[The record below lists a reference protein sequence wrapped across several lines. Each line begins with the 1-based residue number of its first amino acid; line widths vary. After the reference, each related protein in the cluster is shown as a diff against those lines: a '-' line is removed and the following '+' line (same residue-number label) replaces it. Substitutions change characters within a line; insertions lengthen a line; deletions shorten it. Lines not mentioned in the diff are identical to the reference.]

1 MKKITALLMS
11 LLLILC
17 MGTTA
22 FAQDVTISTT
32 VPERHSVSIEVDGRG
47 KVVANHQI
55 CGESIQVA
63 RQSQQ
68 AYWMIPDAGKVL
80 SALYYNGKNVTAQ
93 VKVGVFTAPALTDD
107 ATLRAVFT
115 DAKAPSEDTGYDVGG
130 TVTDPDGKPVPGATV
145 DIGGQTGVTDE
156 NGNFTIE
163 DVPIGK
169 WTVTVT
175 DEEGNVTGIGE
186 ITITEPGSGSLTV
199 TTDENGNPVIT
210 PGSGTTSIGMT
221 VTIGEDGIIAISDI
235 KDTTVP
241 SSGPVGSGGG
251 DTDTGTDTGAG
262 TDTGRPGITESGS
275 AQTGD
280 SAQPAAWIVCM
291 ITSIAFACLT
301 VMGIQRKRK
310 ENENIGK

>member
-1 MKKITALLMS
+1 MKEFTLKIGGVAT
-11 LLLILC
+11 LLLIGGCSKDSTSEDYTLPQGSVKLTASVNQTRTSLDGNDI
-17 MGTTA
+17 MWQAGDKLGLFYGTK
-22 FAQDVTISTT
+22 FVNEPFTT
-32 VPERHSVSIEVDGRG
+32 
-47 KVVANHQI
+47 
-55 CGESIQVA
+55 
-63 RQSQQ
+63 
-68 AYWMIPDAGKVL
+68 
-80 SALYYNGKNVTAQ
+80 
-93 VKVGVFTAPALTDD
+93 TDD
-107 ATLRAVFT
+107 QTTSAEFT
-115 DAKAPSEDTGYDVGG
+115 G
-130 TVTDPDGKPVPGATV
+130 DP
-145 DIGGQTGVTDE
+145 
-156 NGNFTIE
+156 
-163 DVPIGK
+163 
-169 WTVTVT
+169 
-175 DEEGNVTGIGE
+175 
-186 ITITEPGSGSLTV
+186 
-199 TTDENGNPVIT
+199 TDENGNPVIT